1 MENVIIK
8 KISIILNVVIE
19 ENLLNFFTFSNL

>member
-19 ENLLNFFTFSNL
+19 ENLLNLFKFSNL